1 MTFFGNAAAKAMTG
15 LAVLLAIHL
24 IVVMPARRWA
34 ILTVL
39 AVTVCGCLP
48 FLHPWATD
56 RALEGTY
63 DQVFQA
69 TLETLEARGFPLKRV
84 DRDEGV
90 IDTGKRPVDGVSPHR
105 RVETVRAK
113 IEDEG
118 EGEASVRL
126 LMTFLDPAP
135 SPSLNDGTRRSSEA
149 AGQAV
154 DRSVIYDDYLDAIA
168 ARVQD
173 FRDTDAS

>member
-1 MTFFGNAAAKAMTG
+1 
-15 LAVLLAIHL
+15 
-24 IVVMPARRWA
+24 MPARRWA
-34 ILTVL
+34 HLTVL
-39 AVTVCGCLP
+39 AVAVCGCLP
-48 FLHPWATD
+48 FLHPWGTERD
-56 RALEGTY
+56 LEGTY

-105 RVETVRAK
+105 RVETVRAE

-118 EGEASVRL
+118 GGEASVRL
-126 LMTFLDPAP
+126 MMTLLDPGP
-135 SPSLNDGTRRSSEA
+135 SPPRDDGTHRSSEA
-149 AGQAV
+149 AETAI

-168 ARVQD
+168 ARVED